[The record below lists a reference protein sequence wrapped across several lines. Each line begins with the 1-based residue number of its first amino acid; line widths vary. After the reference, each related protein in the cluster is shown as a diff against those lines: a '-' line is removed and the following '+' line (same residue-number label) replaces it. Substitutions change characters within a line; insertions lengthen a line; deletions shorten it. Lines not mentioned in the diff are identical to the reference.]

1 MGRRKN
7 PVTTTNPY
15 RRRIALMLRE
25 LLDASGL
32 TFQQLADRCEGI
44 SRPTLQRA
52 ATGDFTPK
60 EKTLKAF
67 AAGCGFPEATDV
79 LLRLR
84 IRARIE
90 DRGLLPELGTALHP
104 SLISDWRDLS
114 RAIEY
119 LHESAGAP
127 SFREVRDKSGNKH
140 VLSISTLRRII
151 MRITTPVDEHQLLA
165 IVHGCGITD
174 QDALWTAA
182 WAKVTTTTSNTA
194 AEERPAVRISP
205 RPAERMPHPDELGMV
220 VHKRPN
226 PPPRQARTET
236 DRPGLLP
243 RQAFVPRGG
252 NNRALLARRFID
264 DMRQQHRAHDR
275 PRYLDGLSYLYT
287 PL

>member
-60 EKTLKAF
+60 EKTLRAF

-119 LHESAGAP
+119 LYESAGAP

-205 RPAERMPHPDELGMV
+205 ARRRGCRTPTSWAWWCTSDPTPRPA
-220 VHKRPN
+220 
-226 PPPRQARTET
+226 
-236 DRPGLLP
+236 RPGRRATGP
-243 RQAFVPRGG
+243 TSCPGKPSSRVEATTAPSSRDGSSTTCASSTAHTTVRGTSTG
-252 NNRALLARRFID
+252 
-264 DMRQQHRAHDR
+264 
-275 PRYLDGLSYLYT
+275 
-287 PL
+287 